1 MRAVALCRIPAVS
14 GSLSLLLAL
23 WAPACAA
30 APAPVAVVGGDER
43 IDEADVADFS
53 AAEACYGPDAL
64 TARRASFMRLF
75 EGAITVSVLRR
86 EAGQEPARADYEKE
100 AARVD
105 RETKA
110 PDILLCIKRLFS
122 FEPGTGFKSKGGE
135 ERYHRIFLRK
145 LILNSRFYGF
155 VSEDAKVQKAYRE
168 ARGKVA
174 EGLKQ
179 GRGLADLGAELHLA
193 FSTRTYAVEASTREA
208 GGPPWNPFEKD
219 FIEARL
225 KGLAPGELAPPID
238 EGQGSQFV
246 RLLSKDGGRY
256 HFESLLVPKLD
267 AAAWLRT
274 IPKLSCVINDLELDG
289 WVRGLVGN
297 PMLAP
302 CRYGPDKP

>member
-1 MRAVALCRIPAVS
+1 MTGPLF
-14 GSLSLLLAL
+14 SLFLAL
-23 WAPACAA
+23 GAPVRAAA
-30 APAPVAVVGGDER
+30 APAVAVVAGAET
-43 IDEADVADFS
+43 ISEADLSDFS

-86 EAGQEPARADYEKE
+86 EAGLELAPADYEKE

-122 FEPGTGFKSKGGE
+122 FEPGAGFKSKDAE
-135 ERYHRIFLRK
+135 KRYHRIFLRK
-145 LILNSRFYGF
+145 LLLNSRFYGF
-155 VSEDAKVQKAYRE
+155 VSEDAKVQKDYRA
-168 ARGKVA
+168 ARAAVA
-174 EGLKQ
+174 EGLKR
-179 GRGLADLGAELHLA
+179 GKGLAGLGAELRLS
-193 FSTRTYAVEASTREA
+193 FSTRSYAVEASTREA

-238 EGQGSQFV
+238 EGSGSQFV
-246 RLLSKDGGRY
+246 RLLSKDGGSYR
-256 HFESLLVPKLD
+256 FESLLVPKLD

-274 IPKLSCVINDLELDG
+274 IPKLDCVINDPELDG
-289 WVRGLVGN
+289 WVRGLAGN

-302 CRYGPDKP
+302 CRYGAAAEPVKKP